1 MLDTIGATP
10 IAAAVGLGGLLGVT
24 YFGGLW
30 WTVRRMS
37 LWRYPLGFYFG
48 SLIGRLTVLLGA
60 FYGLLGDSS
69 GPRLAAAL
77 VGFLTA
83 RLLLIRLL
91 GRESAG
97 AMGPREAA

>member
-10 IAAAVGLGGLLGVT
+10 IAAAVGVGVFLGGT

-37 LWRYPLGFYFG
+37 LCRYPMGFYFG
-48 SLIGRLTVLLGA
+48 SLIVRLTVLLGA
-60 FYGLLGDSS
+60 CYGLLGDPS

-77 VGFLTA
+77 VGFLAA

-97 AMGPREAA
+97 AMGPQEAA

>member
-1 MLDTIGATP
+1 MIEAIP
-10 IAAAVGLGGLLGVT
+10 IAAAVGMGLLLGGT

-37 LWRYPLGFYFG
+37 LRRYPLGFYFA
-48 SLIGRLTVLLGA
+48 SLIGRLAVLLGA

-69 GPRLAAAL
+69 GPRLVAAL
-77 VGFLTA
+77 VGFIAA

-91 GRESAG
+91 GREPAG
-97 AMGPREAA
+97 HPATTVREAM